1 MQANTLHREIDA
13 IKRAKPLESLI
24 LTIRGGKVLIDA
36 DLAAACRT
44 FPRR

>member
-13 IKRAKPLESLI
+13 IKRANPLESLI
-24 LTIRGGKVLIDA
+24 LTIRGGNVLIDA
-36 DLAAACRT
+36 DRAATCRT